1 MTSFHSA
8 AAATIADGASSPA
21 RSQRRVLP
29 RLGRMSRERSM
40 DVVAALDLAAV
51 TACGVLPAFVLAA
64 PEAGTGDLRQVVQAS
79 LVGAILTVICLSSR
93 KIYDASLTHAFPV
106 RAKDILTNLTIG
118 ILPLSG
124 LAGAG
129 LSGSLGL
136 LWQVQWL
143 AASFVCLLAGHALAR
158 AVLARLTARGYFDRR
173 VAVFGAGVIARR
185 LFDHAGNKSYGIRF
199 AGLYDDRNDGRVD
212 PLGLTILGRLEE
224 CVAAAKQGR
233 FDQVVIALPAAAD
246 QRIAL
251 IAAKFDA
258 APVSVHVVTHLA
270 TDFIDG
276 PRSLDVSHIGPVGLL
291 DLKAA

>member
-1 MTSFHSA
+1 
-8 AAATIADGASSPA
+8 
-21 RSQRRVLP
+21 
-29 RLGRMSRERSM
+29 MSRERSM

>member
-1 MTSFHSA
+1 MSAFHSA
-8 AAATIADGASSPA
+8 SAVAGGASTPA
-21 RSQRRVLP
+21 QSRRRVLP
-29 RLGRMSRERSM
+29 RLRRFSRERAM
-40 DVVAALDLAAV
+40 DAVAALDLAAV
-51 TACGVLPAFVLAA
+51 TACGILPAYALAA
-64 PEAGTGDLRQVVQAS
+64 PEAAHGDLRQVVQVS

-93 KIYDASLTHAFPV
+93 KIYDASLTHALPV
-106 RAKDILTNLTIG
+106 RAKEILVNLTIG

-129 LSGSLGL
+129 LSGGHGL
-136 LWQVQWL
+136 LWQAQWL
-143 AASFVCLLAGHALAR
+143 AASFVCLLAGHWLAR
-158 AVLARLTARGYFDRR
+158 AVLAWLTARGYFDRR

-185 LFDHAGNKSYGIRF
+185 LFDHAGNKAYGIRF

-212 PLGLTILGRLEE
+212 PLGITILGRLEE
-224 CVAAAKQGR
+224 CVAAAEQGR

-246 QRIAL
+246 RRIAT

-276 PRSLDVSHIGPVGLL
+276 PRSLEVSHIGPVGLL
-291 DLKAA
+291 DVKAA